1 MTEPQPLQTEEA
13 RRLVP
18 TEAKPS
24 PAVAPDEAAL
34 TGVAKQLWLVVGGI
48 AVIALLRWGWFAWDR
63 YQASLAGFDVEVPA
77 GPPPS
82 PADWAEDDTPFYRA
96 ACPIGW
102 ELDKDFTGPT
112 QWKCVAIL
120 PDLGQYPPNCN
131 IIIEPKTAEAL
142 FNSSE
147 NYWTELRDEMTK
159 TLPNMHILR
168 EEEVWFQ
175 GVKGTRAE
183 FDHTSAGPTT
193 LVFAYYLVGEKN
205 AATLTCSSPP
215 DIARVYRSTLES
227 IASHIYIKDF
237 EPGSSGSGDAKP
249 Q

>member
-13 RRLVP
+13 RRVVP

-96 ACPIGW
+96 ACPVGW

-131 IIIEPKTAEAL
+131 IIIEPKTDDAL
-142 FNSSE
+142 FKSSE
-147 NYWTELRDEMTK
+147 NYWTELRDDMTK
-159 TLPNMHILR
+159 TLPNMHILQ

-227 IASHIYIKDF
+227 IASHIYIKEF
-237 EPGSSGSGDAKP
+237 EPGSSGSGEGSR
-249 Q
+249 